1 MTILN
6 ETLNKP
12 ICVIE
17 INTYCCKDEVTIK
30 ILEHK
35 LTFEGKGG
43 YDCGIG
49 SYDLCYLSL

>member
-6 ETLNKP
+6 ETLNKQ
-12 ICVIE
+12 ICVIK
-17 INTYCCKDEVTIK
+17 IDTYCCKDEVNINM
-30 ILEHK
+30 LEYNV
-35 LTFEGKGG
+35 TFKGKGG